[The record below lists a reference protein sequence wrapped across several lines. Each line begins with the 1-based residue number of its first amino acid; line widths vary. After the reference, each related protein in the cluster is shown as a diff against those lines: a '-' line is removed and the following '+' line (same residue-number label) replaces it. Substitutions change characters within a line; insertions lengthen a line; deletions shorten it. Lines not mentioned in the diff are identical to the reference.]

1 MVCSPR
7 MAIYH
12 IQASVISRARG
23 GSAVAAAAYRSGE
36 KLIDERTGEQ
46 HDYSRRSGVD
56 GSLIIAPEGA
66 PDWVRDRD
74 RLWNAGELSEKRKDS
89 QVAREV
95 RVALPREL
103 DPEQR
108 RELVREFA
116 KAEFTGRGMVADVS
130 YHDGNSGN
138 PHAHIL
144 LTTRQLKSDG
154 FGAKDRSW
162 NDKGLL
168 LRWREQWAES
178 ANRALDRAGSRER
191 IDHRTLAEQRQ
202 EAIERGQVRRAS
214 KLDRDPQIHLGK
226 AGAALRRRGQGNER
240 TRRNDRICAGN
251 RDREKERSRLVR
263 GRWALDAE
271 IQAVKLRVAVA
282 RGSAWASEKVKAGAK
297 VIQEYPQRREDAKQ
311 ARERWESE
319 RLYQQRWQER
329 QRYRERG
336 IWRRRSADRVVKA
349 WYRLADTATHI
360 IETPQRYRQGV
371 AFRREW
377 VQKKRER
384 REWEAANPEEVARLK
399 AEREAEVRLAVARA
413 DRREAEKAEAE
424 RRERWK
430 AAKER
435 EREYAKERAAAEAR
449 QKAEEAVRREAA
461 VKLEQRRAREYA
473 DGRAEFVRSIDPKS
487 SKEQTWNERQLGQ
500 KWKKDNW
507 SEAWQLERA
516 AARARPEPQ
525 RGPDRDY
532 GPSR

>member
-1 MVCSPR
+1 MVFSPG

-12 IQASVISRARG
+12 IQASVISRSSG

-36 KLIDERTGEQ
+36 KLTDERTGEQ

-56 GSLIIAPEGA
+56 GSEIIAPEGA
-66 PDWVRDRD
+66 ADWVRDRD

-103 DPEQR
+103 TPEQR

-144 LTTRQLKSDG
+144 LTTRKLKSDG

-162 NDKGLL
+162 NDKELL

-202 EAIERGQVRRAS
+202 EAIERGQVRRAA

-251 RDREKERSRLVR
+251 RDREQER
-263 GRWALDAE
+263 GRLGRA
-271 IQAVKLRVAVA
+271 IRAVDLQIKAQQLREAVS
-282 RGSAWASEKVKAGAK
+282 RGSAWASRKVKAGASRIA
-297 VIQEYPQRREDAKQ
+297 VIPQRVRDA
-311 ARERWESE
+311 A
-319 RLYQQRWQER
+319 QER
-329 QRYRERG
+329 AQH
-336 IWRRRSADRVVKA
+336 RVA
-349 WYRLADTATHI
+349 
-360 IETPQRYRQGV
+360 
-371 AFRREW
+371 
-377 VQKKRER
+377 
-384 REWEAANPEEVARLK
+384 EE
-399 AEREAEVRLAVARA
+399 EARA
-413 DRREAEKAEAE
+413 RS
-424 RRERWK
+424 
-430 AAKER
+430 
-435 EREYAKERAAAEAR
+435 
-449 QKAEEAVRREAA
+449 
-461 VKLEQRRAREYA
+461 KLEQDRRATNWRAEWEWNAVESGKKNVNKRDATGRTPLHYA
-473 DGRAEFVRSIDPKS
+473 ADAGRKDIAEKLIERGAHDHDPHRDHAVATPASLAKAAGHFRMAEWLAEVEAVSKERWRKEIMEQSMAAFKERQENQEKVITHGRAAFIRSLDPEL
-487 SKEQTWNERQLGQ
+487 SKEQTRSERELG
-500 KWKKDNW
+500 KEWKKDNF
-507 SEAWQLERA
+507 SEAWKIERA
-516 AARARPEPQ
+516 ADAARPKQEPGLE
-525 RGPDRDY
+525 RGS
-532 GPSR
+532 GPSLDR

>member
-12 IQASVISRARG
+12 IQASVISRSSG

-36 KLIDERTGEQ
+36 KLTDERTGEQ

-56 GSLIIAPEGA
+56 GSEIIAPEGA
-66 PDWVRDRD
+66 ADWVRDRD

-103 DPEQR
+103 DPEER

-130 YHDGNSGN
+130 YHDGTSGN

-154 FGAKDRSW
+154 FGGKDRSW
-162 NDKGLL
+162 NDKELL
-168 LRWREQWAES
+168 LRWREQWAER
-178 ANRALDRAGSRER
+178 ANRAMDRAGSRER

-202 EAIERGQVRRAS
+202 EAIERGQVKRAA

-251 RDREKERSRLVR
+251 RYREKERSRLAR
-263 GRWALDAE
+263 ARWALDAE
-271 IQAVKLRVAVA
+271 IQAVKLRAGVA
-282 RGSAWASEKVKAGAK
+282 RGSAWTSEKVKAGAK
-297 VIQEYPQRREDAKQ
+297 AIQEYPQRREDAKE
-311 ARERWESE
+311 ARQRWEWE
-319 RLYQQRWQER
+319 RLYQQRRQEWHRDRERRIWR
-329 QRYRERG
+329 QR
-336 IWRRRSADRVVKA
+336 SVDRVVKA

-377 VQKKRER
+377 VQKQRER
-384 REWEAANPEEVARLK
+384 REWEAANPKEVARLK

-424 RRERWK
+424 RRARWE

-473 DGRAEFVRSIDPKS
+473 DGRAEFVRSLDPKS
-487 SKEQTWNERQLGQ
+487 SKEQTWNERQLGEQ
-500 KWKKDNW
+500 WKKDNF

-516 AARARPEPQ
+516 AEAARPKQEP
-525 RGPDRDY
+525 GLERDS

>member
-1 MVCSPR
+1 MVFSPG

-12 IQASVISRARG
+12 IQASVISRSSG

-36 KLIDERTGEQ
+36 KLTDERTGEQ

-56 GSLIIAPEGA
+56 GSEIIAPEGA
-66 PDWVRDRD
+66 ADWVRDRD

-103 DPEQR
+103 TPEQR

-144 LTTRQLKSDG
+144 LTTRKLKSDG

-162 NDKGLL
+162 NDKELL

-202 EAIERGQVRRAS
+202 EAIERGQVRRAA

-251 RDREKERSRLVR
+251 RDREQER
-263 GRWALDAE
+263 GRLGRA
-271 IQAVKLRVAVA
+271 IRAVDLQIKAQQLREAVS
-282 RGSAWASEKVKAGAK
+282 RGSAWASRKVKAGASRIA
-297 VIQEYPQRREDAKQ
+297 VIPQRVRDA
-311 ARERWESE
+311 A
-319 RLYQQRWQER
+319 QER
-329 QRYRERG
+329 AQH
-336 IWRRRSADRVVKA
+336 RVA
-349 WYRLADTATHI
+349 
-360 IETPQRYRQGV
+360 
-371 AFRREW
+371 
-377 VQKKRER
+377 
-384 REWEAANPEEVARLK
+384 EE
-399 AEREAEVRLAVARA
+399 EARA
-413 DRREAEKAEAE
+413 RS
-424 RRERWK
+424 
-430 AAKER
+430 
-435 EREYAKERAAAEAR
+435 
-449 QKAEEAVRREAA
+449 
-461 VKLEQRRAREYA
+461 KLEQDRRATNWRAEWEWNAVESGEEKREQKGCDRA
-473 DGRAEFVRSIDPKS
+473 DAPALCGGCGPERHCRKAHRARGARSRPPSRPRGRDSGVARQGRRALQDAEWLAEVEAVSKERWRKEIMEQSMAAFKERQENQEKVITHGRAAFIRSLDPEL
-487 SKEQTWNERQLGQ
+487 SKEQTRSERELG
-500 KWKKDNW
+500 KEWKKDNF
-507 SEAWQLERA
+507 SEAWKIERA
-516 AARARPEPQ
+516 ADAARPKQEPGLE
-525 RGPDRDY
+525 RGS
-532 GPSR
+532 GPSLDR

>member
-1 MVCSPR
+1 MCAEVGL
-7 MAIYH
+7 AFH
-12 IQASVISRARG
+12 FTTASEQSRGILALHGDLPHSSIGHFAGSSG

-36 KLIDERTGEQ
+36 KLTDERTGEQ

-56 GSLIIAPEGA
+56 GSEIIAPEGA

-103 DPEQR
+103 APEQR

-144 LTTRQLKSDG
+144 LTTRKLNSDG

-162 NDKGLL
+162 NDKELL

-202 EAIERGQVRRAS
+202 EAIERGQVRRAA

-251 RDREKERSRLVR
+251 RYREKERSRLAR
-263 GRWALDAE
+263 ARWALDAE
-271 IQAVKLRVAVA
+271 IQAVKLRAGVA
-282 RGSAWASEKVKAGAK
+282 RGIGLDLGEG
-297 VIQEYPQRREDAKQ
+297 EGRG
-311 ARERWESE
+311 ESD
-319 RLYQQRWQER
+319 
-329 QRYRERG
+329 
-336 IWRRRSADRVVKA
+336 S
-349 WYRLADTATHI
+349 
-360 IETPQRYRQGV
+360 GV
-371 AFRREW
+371 
-377 VQKKRER
+377 
-384 REWEAANPEEVARLK
+384 
-399 AEREAEVRLAVARA
+399 
-413 DRREAEKAEAE
+413 
-424 RRERWK
+424 
-430 AAKER
+430 
-435 EREYAKERAAAEAR
+435 
-449 QKAEEAVRREAA
+449 
-461 VKLEQRRAREYA
+461 
-473 DGRAEFVRSIDPKS
+473 S
-487 SKEQTWNERQLGQ
+487 
-500 KWKKDNW
+500 
-507 SEAWQLERA
+507 A
-516 AARARPEPQ
+516 AARGREGSPAAVGMGEARPGVAAGTAAGSGSGNLAATARRIGLWMLGTVLPTLPHTSLRHRSGIGRGSRSGESGCRSNGSGGNGRQ
-525 RGPDRDY
+525 RTRRKWRG
-532 GPSR
+532 